1 MSTETDAPAQ
11 PELLEAG
18 RYKAFQAPDGSWVL
32 ARATGTCETCQ
43 SCGCGEQADPI
54 HIPAMFVAMAKQGGG
69 LAKMKQ
75 ALGAV
80 TGRGR

>member
-1 MSTETDAPAQ
+1 MSAETEAPAQ

-69 LAKMKQ
+69 LAKLKAAASNM
-75 ALGAV
+75 V
-80 TGRGR
+80 GRRG